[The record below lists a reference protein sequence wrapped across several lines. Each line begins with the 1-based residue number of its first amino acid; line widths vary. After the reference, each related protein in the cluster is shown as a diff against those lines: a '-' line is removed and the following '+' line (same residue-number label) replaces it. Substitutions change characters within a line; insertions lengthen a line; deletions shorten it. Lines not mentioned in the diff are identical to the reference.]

1 MKGIQKSLRLPPE
14 TLQEIERMSRETA
27 RDFSSVT
34 IDLLSEAIKMRRNP
48 GILFVEGV
56 SGRRARVAGTGI
68 EVWEIVANYKS
79 LGGNVNRLRKTYHWL
94 SAEQLRAA
102 LGYYA
107 AYPEEIDRLIEQN
120 ESWSQ
125 QEVKERYPAT
135 GSLK

>member
-1 MKGIQKSLRLPPE
+1 MAGIQKSLRLPPE

-68 EVWEIVANYKS
+68 EVWEIVANYKTM
-79 LGGNVNRLRKTYHWL
+79 GGNVNRLRKTYHWL

-107 AYPEEIDRLIEQN
+107 AYPEEIDRLIEQY

-125 QEVKERYPAT
+125 QEVKARYPAT

>member
-1 MKGIQKSLRLPPE
+1 MAGIQKSLRLPPE
-14 TLQEIERMSRETA
+14 TLHEIERMSRETA

-68 EVWEIVANYKS
+68 EVWEIVANYKTM
-79 LGGNVNRLRKTYHWL
+79 GGNVNRLRKTYHWL

-125 QEVKERYPAT
+125 QEVKARYPAT